1 MRPFSTLK
9 LAFTGLAAVA
19 TLGLLLA
26 QAQPASGSATSG
38 PDSKLIGAAKCKSC
52 HSSDETGNQFAAWE
66 NEGHSK
72 AFATLGTDAAKEA
85 AKSLGID
92 DPQKADECLK
102 CHVTG
107 HGMAADLLKGKWDEK
122 MTAMGVQCES
132 CHGGGDDHMKARFK
146 AASSGEKPDYK
157 GLPVEEIMS
166 AVPAAK
172 CKECHNEE
180 SPTYKEFCYHKG
192 TAAIRHLNPL
202 KPRTEA
208 EKKALDCGCDGE
220 KKCDHDC
227 PL

>member
-180 SPTYKEFCYHKG
+180 SPTYKEFCYHKA
-192 TAAIRHLNPL
+192 THAIAHANPL
-202 KPRTEA
+202 KDHGEP
-208 EKKALDCGCDGE
+208 KMGCDDACHCKGE
-220 KKCDHDC
+220 CTHTC
-227 PL
+227 GG